1 MFIADNLRLE
11 KRDVVSVRVRKMFHR
26 TSKEKDTVD
35 RVKRRERKK
44 NLKKEQ
50 ETRSSLWP
58 KQSSHLP
65 KLSAD
70 LVTAL
75 TGLDVDDFTV
85 IQLNQR
91 EKRDT

>member
-1 MFIADNLRLE
+1 MRPI
-11 KRDVVSVRVRKMFHR
+11 
-26 TSKEKDTVD
+26 
-35 RVKRRERKK
+35 
-44 NLKKEQ
+44 
-50 ETRSSLWP
+50 
-58 KQSSHLP
+58 QSSHLP

-85 IQLNQR
+85 IQR